1 MKKIRYSIILLFLA
15 LVVSIVGN
23 LTISTLALFFD
34 TYILHLQQGKPSL
47 ATQGVFLAKALALLI
62 FVYGVFTLISNL
74 KIFATGD
81 FFNSKLV
88 TTYHKAGSLFLFSG
102 IIGIVISLISI
113 FFMMNYGDIHNQIYL
128 NIDSKGLY
136 ILLMILGLF
145 FRLFSA
151 VLKKG
156 NIIQQENDLTI

>member
-1 MKKIRYSIILLFLA
+1 MKKIRYSITLLFLA

-23 LTISTLALFFD
+23 LVISTLALFFD
-34 TYILHLQQGKPSL
+34 TYILHLQHDKPSL
-47 ATQGVFLAKALALLI
+47 VTQIVFIVKALALFI
-62 FVYGVFTLISNL
+62 FMYGVFALIINL
-74 KIFATGD
+74 KLFAKGD
-81 FFNSKLV
+81 FFNSSLIS
-88 TTYHKAGSLFLFSG
+88 TYTKAGSLFLVSG

-113 FFMMNYGDIHNQIYL
+113 FFTMNYDDIHHQIYL

-156 NIIQQENDLTI
+156 EVIQHENNLTI

>member
-1 MKKIRYSIILLFLA
+1 MKKIRYSITLLFLA

-23 LTISTLALFFD
+23 LVISTLALFFD
-34 TYILHLQQGKPSL
+34 TYILHLQQDQPTVI
-47 ATQGVFLAKALALLI
+47 TQSVFLSKALALLI

-74 KIFATGD
+74 KLFTTGD
-81 FFNSKLV
+81 FFNKRLIK
-88 TTYHKAGSLFLFSG
+88 TYNKTGSLFLVSG
-102 IIGIVISLISI
+102 ILGFVVSLVSI
-113 FFMMNYGDIHNQIYL
+113 FCMVKYGDFHNQIYL
-128 NIDSKGLY
+128 DLDSKGLY

-156 NIIQQENDLTI
+156 KVIQHENDLTI